1 LEVEEGGADVD
12 DEDSDIDWEEMQQEM
27 DR

>member
-27 DR
+27 ER